1 MKIKIKNEEIR
12 KHLNIETPDFP
23 KYSTQI
29 LNLAN
34 QNAQGT
40 RPEVVGQMSELIRQ
54 FKGRGLSEWEN
65 WYIKRNPDTI
75 KKATQKI
82 SEMVEKL
89 KKAMV
94 EIDEPLIERWVKDLV
109 IVKTFLGLRFQ
120 EVILKKGAE
129 IKKVGYRLAT
139 IEEEAKG
146 IDGFIGDLSISI
158 KPSTYKAK
166 ASLREDIR
174 AKIISYEKKKDGIKV
189 DYKEIFD

>member
-40 RPEVVGQMSELIRQ
+40 RPEVVGQMIELIRQ

>member
-158 KPSTYKAK
+158 KPSTCKAK

>member
-75 KKATQKI
+75 KKR
-82 SEMVEKL
+82 L
-89 KKAMV
+89 K
-94 EIDEPLIERWVKDLV
+94 R
-109 IVKTFLGLRFQ
+109 
-120 EVILKKGAE
+120 
-129 IKKVGYRLAT
+129 
-139 IEEEAKG
+139 
-146 IDGFIGDLSISI
+146 
-158 KPSTYKAK
+158 
-166 ASLREDIR
+166 
-174 AKIISYEKKKDGIKV
+174 
-189 DYKEIFD
+189 

>member
-1 MKIKIKNEEIR
+1 
-12 KHLNIETPDFP
+12 
-23 KYSTQI
+23 
-29 LNLAN
+29 
-34 QNAQGT
+34 
-40 RPEVVGQMSELIRQ
+40 
-54 FKGRGLSEWEN
+54 
-65 WYIKRNPDTI
+65 
-75 KKATQKI
+75 
-82 SEMVEKL
+82 MVEKL
-89 KKAMV
+89 KKAIV

-120 EVILKKGAE
+120 EVILKKEAE

-174 AKIISYEKKKDGIKV
+174 AKIIYYEKKKDGIEV